1 MSKPDIT
8 RQRPFRLTDINYD
21 QMKGEIARMEQVE
34 YNTAIGINV
43 MDVDDIEDFV
53 I

>member
-21 QMKGEIARMEQVE
+21 QMKGEIERMEQVE